1 MTADQRN
8 SFRFYGGIFVLVC
21 AILMIIVRIT
31 GWMYYEE
38 KLQLGVAVVFL
49 CLGTILMATSRHRS
63 AGEND
68 KTA

>member
-8 SFRFYGGIFVLVC
+8 SLRFYAGLFVWVC

-31 GWMYYEE
+31 GWVYYEE

-49 CLGTILMATSRHRS
+49 CLGTMLMATSRRRS
-63 AGEND
+63 ASEKD